1 MRTNL
6 KQIRIWLW
14 GIFAE
19 LEYQLYPWKGYD
31 PPQWAIDRYNL
42 HCGDIDDEY
51 QDRLHF
57 EWLKSHDD
65 KIGKL
70 QLEMINVLDEINKL
84 KENHDV

>member
-1 MRTNL
+1 MRTKL

-14 GIFAE
+14 SIFAE
-19 LEYQLYPWKGYD
+19 TIYPWKGYD

-42 HCGDIDDEY
+42 HHENIDDEY

-65 KIGKL
+65 KIKL
-70 QLEMINVLDEINKL
+70 QLEMISVSNQQTKGE
-84 KENHDV
+84 